1 MNKVKKV
8 ATINDLSGVGR
19 CSLTAAIPVLSV
31 LGVQCCPYPTAVLSC
46 HTGFDNYT
54 FLDITNEMIS
64 YKKAWDNLD
73 INFDC
78 IYSGFLGSEEQ
89 IDIVLNFVK
98 GREKALVVV
107 DPVMGDNGVIYDTFT
122 ENMCSKMRYLVS
134 IANIVTPNLTEA
146 CILTGDVYDKY
157 NTSDEKIIEI
167 AKKIS
172 DMGPEKVIIT
182 GIIRENKIFNFA
194 YDKKTSEFLK
204 VESDF
209 NNESYSGTGD
219 IFTSIIIGL
228 LLNGNELNYAIKN
241 ATDFIFKAIEFTSK
255 FKSDPRE
262 GIMFEPCLKELI
274 LINEYKQENYK

>member
-31 LGVQCCPYPTAVLSC
+31 LGVQCCPFPTAVLSC
-46 HTGFDNYT
+46 HTGFDKYT
-54 FLDITNEMIS
+54 FLDITDEMIS

-89 IDIVLNFVK
+89 IDIVLNFIK
-98 GREKALVVV
+98 EKENSLVVV
-107 DPVMGDNGVIYDTFT
+107 DPVMGDNGIIYDTFT

-146 CILTGDVYDKY
+146 CILTGEVYDKY

-167 AKKIS
+167 AKVIS
-172 DMGPEKVIIT
+172 NMGPEKVIIT

-194 YDKKTSEFLK
+194 YDKKTGEFFR

-209 NNESYSGTGD
+209 NHESYSGTGD

-228 LLNGNELNYAIKN
+228 LLNGHDLNYAIQN
-241 ATDFIFKAIEFTSK
+241 ATKFIFKAIEFTSN
-255 FKSDPRE
+255 FKTDPKE
-262 GIMFEPCLKELI
+262 GIMFELCLKELI
-274 LINEYKQENYK
+274 LINEYK

>member
-31 LGVQCCPYPTAVLSC
+31 LGVQCCPYPTAILSC

-64 YKKAWDNLD
+64 YKEAWDSLN

-98 GREKALVVV
+98 GKEQALVVV
-107 DPVMGDNGVIYDTFT
+107 DPVMGDNGVIYNTFT

-146 CILTGDVYDKY
+146 CILTGDIYDKY

-194 YDKKTSEFLK
+194 YDKKIGEFFK

-209 NNESYSGTGD
+209 NHESYSGTGD

-228 LLNGNELNYAIKN
+228 LLNGHDLNYAIKN
-241 ATDFIFKAIEFTSK
+241 ATDFIFKSIEFTSK
-255 FKSDPRE
+255 FKSDSRE

-274 LINEYKQENYK
+274 LINEYKQ